1 VLSYLDLIFDLRIA
15 LWIAILF
22 WLLLF
27 WLPSLSFPRSSSETV
42 ADYWVS
48 AWIFGTIV
56 TVFGTLTLH
65 YIHFF
70 TWFSVFL
77 LYLVSIY
84 GVRSLSNNFR
94 NQQQQTGFFV
104 NFFGAIVDTLDV
116 DFSCLVL
123 KKKLAEF
130 KYKIDRE
137 LNKINTVTPQ
147 IFLPLI
153 ALIFILIFSCLLR
166 WHYPLNDLRFSL
178 PDSYSNLLITR
189 QIIAD
194 RPFTDNSFPFVPI
207 FAAVLSLIGVV
218 DAVEVMGFLGSISG
232 LLLVLSLGY
241 CLQKLAK
248 NGIAALTGMFGLGI
262 YLFTFLDPVPT
273 ELSTSDRLW
282 LTTIL
287 DSLNNSLLRQW
298 TANNLE
304 WGAIF
309 LLLSLGIANKI
320 WYEPS
325 KTTYLKLFFTTLFIV
340 LTAPQLLILNIIG
353 FVALLGGRKLAL
365 IIVTLS
371 WMTLACL
378 AANPQQFDYIDRVF
392 LLTIPIALSL
402 FLGISLNLIVYL
414 IRPLMKTWTEAICF
428 LVFMVIALN
437 FCLPQVPEINYLEY
451 EITAK
456 KSLELRQSL
465 PKQSWTIVAP
475 IEQLSQNYGVGWHE
489 DLAIF
494 VSKYRQQVTQTKF
507 NFPFSTDDIFIFV
520 EKQPFVTWKKE
531 PINLSYAT
539 LNDPT
544 YRFYRSTTGRASLQ
558 FTALQLCENYL
569 RNHPEGSIYY
579 EDDLIRIYHF

>member
-1 VLSYLDLIFDLRIA
+1 MLSYLDLILDLSIA
-15 LWIAILF
+15 LWIAVLF

-27 WLPSLSFPRSSSETV
+27 WLPSLGFPRSSGETV
-42 ADYWVS
+42 TDYWVN
-48 AWIFGTIV
+48 AGILGTII

-77 LYLVSIY
+77 LYLGSIC

-94 NQQQQTGFFV
+94 DQQQTGFFV
-104 NFFGAIVDTLDV
+104 NFFGAIVDTLDF

-130 KYKIDRE
+130 KCQIDRE
-137 LNKINTVTPQ
+137 LNKIKTVTPR

-153 ALIFILIFSCLLR
+153 ALIFILVFSCLLR
-166 WHYPLNDLRFSL
+166 WHYPLTDLRFPL

-194 RPFTDNSFPFVPI
+194 RPFTDNTFPFVPI
-207 FAAVLSLIGVV
+207 FAAVLSLMGVI

-241 CLQKLAK
+241 CLQKLAR
-248 NGIAALTGMFGLGI
+248 NGIAALTGMFSLGMYI
-262 YLFTFLDPVPT
+262 FTFIAPVST
-273 ELSTSDRLW
+273 ELGASDRLW

-325 KTTYLKLFFTTLFIV
+325 KITYLKLFFTTLLVV
-340 LTAPQLLILNIIG
+340 LTAPQLVILNIIG
-353 FVALLGGRKLAL
+353 FVALLGGRRLAL
-365 IIVTLS
+365 IIVTFSWIFLS
-371 WMTLACL
+371 FL
-378 AANPQQFDYIDRVF
+378 AANQQQFNYIDRAF
-392 LLTIPIALSL
+392 LLTLPIALSL
-402 FLGISLNLIVYL
+402 FLGILLNFIVYL
-414 IRPLMKTWTEAICF
+414 IRPLLKMWTEAVCF
-428 LVFMVIALN
+428 LVFIAIALN
-437 FCLPQVPEINYLEY
+437 FCLPQVPEIDYLEY
-451 EITAK
+451 EITAR
-456 KSLELRQSL
+456 KSLEIRQSL

-520 EKQPFVTWKKE
+520 EKQPFITWKKE

-558 FTALQLCENYL
+558 FTALQLCENYF
-569 RNHPEGSIYY
+569 RNHPESSIYY